1 MNKYQELFK
10 KLQQEKVNSPSD
22 VNDHIMV
29 FDGLNTFIRAFG
41 ATPSTNEDGEHI
53 GGITGFLFSI
63 GKAIRDFK
71 PSRCIIVFDG
81 RGGSAR
87 RKKIYSDYKGNR
99 ANKTRLRRH
108 DHQNF
113 ATIEDEQEAMRY
125 QFSRLVSYLDNLPVT
140 FIAIDGIEADD
151 TIAYI
156 AQMYEEQAK
165 KLTIVSTDRDFYQLI
180 SPTLQVW
187 SPIKKK
193 MYDTETLLE
202 EFGVHPNNYVVYRTF
217 TGDTSDNIPGVDGFG
232 PKTILKT
239 FPELADEK
247 EFTLEDLQQKCND
260 KILLNEG
267 KSFQK
272 VLDSYDIID
281 KNYQLMNIKLLNIP
295 AQNASTIRGIMQ
307 QAIPTLNKMEFQR
320 LFMED
325 KMWTTM
331 KNLPEWLNNTW
342 LSLNAFA
349 MQTNNK

>member
-1 MNKYQELFK
+1 MNKYQQLFK
-10 KLQQEKVNSPSD
+10 QLQQEKVNSPSD

-41 ATPSTNEDGEHI
+41 ATPSTNEDGDHI

-63 GKAIRDFK
+63 GKAVRDFK
-71 PSRCIIVFDG
+71 PSRCVIVFDG

-87 RKKIYSDYKGNR
+87 RKKISGDYKANR

-140 FIAIDGIEADD
+140 FLAIDGIEADD

-156 AQMYEEQAK
+156 AQMYKDISK
-165 KLTIVSTDRDFYQLI
+165 KITIVSTDRDFYQLI

-193 MYDTETLLE
+193 MYDEAALIE

-217 TGDTSDNIPGVDGFG
+217 TGDNSDNIAGVDGFG

-239 FPELADEK
+239 FPELAEET
-247 EFTLEDLQQKCND
+247 EFTLEDLQKKCND
-260 KILLNEG
+260 KIPLKEG

-272 VLDSYDIID
+272 VLASYDIIET
-281 KNYQLMNIKLLNIP
+281 NYRLMNIKLLNIP

-307 QAIPTLNKMEFQR
+307 QEIPTLNKMEFQR

-331 KNLPEWLNNTW
+331 KNLPDWLNSTW

-349 MQTNNK
+349 MQTHKK

>member
-1 MNKYQELFK
+1 MNKYQQLFK
-10 KLQQEKVNSPSD
+10 KLQEEKENGPSD

-41 ATPSTNEDGEHI
+41 ATPSTNEDGDHI

-63 GKAIRDFK
+63 GKAIRDFR
-71 PSRCIIVFDG
+71 PSRCVIVFDG

-87 RKKIYSDYKGNR
+87 RKKIYGDYKGNR

-108 DHQNF
+108 DHQQF

-125 QFSRLVSYLDNLPVT
+125 QFSRLVSYLDNLP
-140 FIAIDGIEADD
+140 DD

-156 AQMYEEQAK
+156 AQMYEEVSK
-165 KLTIVSTDRDFYQLI
+165 KVTIVSTDRDFYQLI

-193 MYDTETLLE
+193 MYDEEALIE
-202 EFGVHPNNYVVYRTF
+202 EFGVHPNNYVIYRTF
-217 TGDTSDNIPGVDGFG
+217 TGDNSDNIPGVAGIG
-232 PKTILKT
+232 PKTILKS
-239 FPELADEK
+239 FPELADSTV
-247 EFTLEDLQQKCND
+247 FTLEDLVAKCNN
-260 KILLNEG
+260 KIALNET
-267 KSFQK
+267 KNYNK
-272 VLDSYDIID
+272 VLASYDTIE
-281 KNYQLMNIKLLNIP
+281 KNYRLMNIKLLNIP
-295 AQNASTIRGIMQ
+295 AQNCSTIRGIMQ
-307 QAIPTLNKMEFQR
+307 QPIPALNKMEFQR

-331 KNLPEWLNNTW
+331 KNLPEWLNSTW

-349 MQTNNK
+349 HQTHTK

>member
-1 MNKYQELFK
+1 MNRYQQLFK
-10 KLQQEKVNSPSD
+10 ELQKEKELGPSQ
-22 VNDHIMV
+22 VNDHIMI

-81 RGGSAR
+81 RGGSRR

-108 DHQNF
+108 DHHF
-113 ATIEDEQEAMRY
+113 AEIEDEQEAMRH

-140 FIAIDGIEADD
+140 FIAVDGIEADD
-151 TIAYI
+151 TITYI
-156 AQMYEEQAK
+156 ANMYEDTCK
-165 KLTIVSTDRDFYQLI
+165 RMTIVSTDRDFYQLVDDKI
-180 SPTLQVW
+180 QIW

-193 MYDTETLLE
+193 MYNTQSVID
-202 EFGVHPNNYVVYRTF
+202 EFGVHPNNYVIYRTF
-217 TGDTSDNIPGVDGFG
+217 TGDKSDNIPGVNGFG
-232 PKTILKT
+232 PKTILKMI
-239 FPELADEK
+239 PELTDPA
-247 EFTLEDLQQKCND
+247 EFTPDDLFSKC
-260 KILLNEG
+260 KQLLTESG
-267 KSFQK
+267 KYQTI
-272 VLDSYDIID
+272 LDSQEIIE
-281 KNYQLMNIKLLNIP
+281 KNYQLMNLKLLDI
-295 AQNASTIRGIMQ
+295 SGTHTTTIRDIIN
-307 QAIPTLNKMEFQR
+307 APIPTLNANEFRR

-331 KNLPEWLNNTW
+331 KNLPEWLNSTW

-349 MQTNNK
+349 QQTHK